1 MMRLRP
7 VGAPSLS
14 EKRPITGELREAR
27 LHLLERRLNE
37 IELVLR
43 PSGEIVDA
51 NDRAVEAYG
60 LPRETLLGRNV
71 ADLREP
77 ETRSAVPGQ
86 IAAALAE
93 DGVRFESRHL
103 RADGTTFPVEIS
115 SRRFTVGDETF
126 LHALVRDLTEQRR
139 AEHER
144 RLLAAITR
152 QTRDAVLLL
161 DNRLRVTGWT
171 GAAEVIY
178 GYTEAEAVG
187 RHALRDFETQWME
200 APFADHSERLGRGE
214 HTRTWVRVRRND
226 SAWVDVDLAV
236 DVMRD
241 EFGHVV
247 GYFAIG
253 RDITREKAAEQ
264 ALRDRE
270 EQLRMANVAARQ
282 TTWQYDVSEDLL
294 TFMSGLTQLSQRYAG
309 GGRLTADQWRASM
322 HPDDAERASQDVQRY
337 LRGEVDHYES
347 EYRLPAEGG
356 GYCWVR
362 SRGQAVE
369 HDAAGH
375 IRRMMGTL
383 ADISELHVL
392 QERLTEATRQS
403 ALGNLAAGVAH
414 EINNP
419 LSWISA
425 NLAYVVE
432 RVGELPD
439 PAVRRDLTE
448 VLSEAVQGAE
458 RIAGVVKAMRS
469 LGRGRATDTIQ
480 PVNIHSELTWALS
493 MIRNQ
498 AKHRAIVS
506 VDIAPGLP
514 WTRAQPYDLRQ
525 AFLHLL
531 INAVEAIPEGHALE
545 HHIDVCAY
553 TEDGFVVVE
562 VRDSGVGVPP
572 DVLPRIFEPFFTT
585 REVGA
590 GSGLG
595 LPLAKTAVEAGG
607 GRIEVESQPGVG
619 STFRA
624 YLPAL
629 ARRGTDPLPTLRS
642 GEGGQRRVLVI
653 DDEPIIGRA
662 VARTLGPRYAV
673 TPVTSARDALDR
685 LARGERWDAILC
697 DVMMPEMDGPAFY
710 EALERTHP
718 DVVPRL
724 SFMTGEAFGDRAEA
738 FLAESRLPVLHKPV
752 PRETLIR
759 VVDALTSGSTG

>member
-1 MMRLRP
+1 MLRP
-7 VGAPSLS
+7 D
-14 EKRPITGELREAR
+14 
-27 LHLLERRLNE
+27 
-37 IELVLR
+37 
-43 PSGEIVDA
+43 GEIVDA

-60 LPRETLLGRNV
+60 LPRESLLGRNFV
-71 ADLREP
+71 SLRDP
-77 ETRSAVPGQ
+77 ATRTEVPAQ
-86 IAAALAE
+86 LALALAD
-93 DGVRFESRHL
+93 DGLRFETTHL
-103 RADGTTFPVEIS
+103 RADGSAFPVEVS

-126 LHALVRDLTEQRR
+126 LHSLVRDLTEQRR

-152 QTRDAVLLL
+152 QTRDAVILL
-161 DNRLRVTGWT
+161 DTRLRVTGWT
-171 GAAEVIY
+171 GAALAIY
-178 GYTEAEAVG
+178 GYPEAEALG

-200 APFADHSERLGRGE
+200 APFEAHRERLLRGE
-214 HTRTWVRVRRND
+214 HTRTWVRVRRGD
-226 SAWVDVDLAV
+226 AVWVDVDLAI
-236 DVMRD
+236 DLMRD
-241 EFGHVV
+241 ESGRLI

-264 ALRDRE
+264 ALRERE
-270 EQLRMANVAARQ
+270 EQLRLANVAARQ
-282 TTWQYDVSEDLL
+282 TTWQYGVVDDTL
-294 TFMSGLTQLSQRYAG
+294 TFMAGLTQLLPAFAE
-309 GGRLTADQWRASM
+309 GGRLTSAQWRDAL
-322 HPDDAERASQDVQRY
+322 HPDDAERAYEDVQRY
-337 LRGEVDHYES
+337 LRGEADHYES
-347 EYRLPAEGG
+347 EYRLPANGG

-369 HDAAGH
+369 RDADGH

-425 NLAYVVE
+425 NLAYVSE
-432 RVGELPD
+432 RVAELSD
-439 PAVRRDLTE
+439 AALRRDLTE

-480 PVNIHSELTWALS
+480 PVNVRSELTWALS

-531 INAVEAIPEGHALE
+531 LNAVEAIPEGHALE
-545 HHIDVCAY
+545 HHIDVCAFA
-553 TEDGFVVVE
+553 EGGFVVVE

-585 REVGA
+585 RDVGA

-595 LPLAKTAVEAGG
+595 LPLAKTAVEATG
-607 GRIEVESQPGVG
+607 GRLEVESQPGVG
-619 STFRA
+619 TTFRA
-624 YLPAL
+624 FLPSL
-629 ARRGTDPLPTLRS
+629 ERGGTDPLPTIRT

-662 VARTLGPRYAV
+662 VARTLGNRYAV
-673 TPVTSARDALDR
+673 TPVTSARDALER
-685 LARGERWDAILC
+685 LDRGERWDAILC
-697 DVMMPEMDGPAFY
+697 DVMMPEMDGPAFF
-710 EALERTHP
+710 EALERSHP
-718 DVVPRL
+718 DLVPRL

-738 FLAESRLPVLHKPV
+738 FLAESRLPVLHKPI
-752 PRETLIR
+752 PRETLVR
-759 VVDALTSGSTG
+759 VVDALTAGSTG